1 MIARE
6 LITDNIPP
14 LKPSDSG
21 TRALEWMYEF
31 RTTHLPLV
39 DKGKFI
45 GLITEDDILNFNHPN
60 ELLKNYNQ
68 QFYRPIVRD
77 TDHLYEVMR
86 VAAEIRSPLIPV
98 VDEDENYQGLITMVG
113 LLQHFAQANGM
124 RDEGGIL
131 VVRMKGL
138 KDYLLSDIA
147 RLVESNN
154 AYVLSSYLR
163 NVPNST
169 DIRLTLKV
177 STTEI
182 QHIVSTL
189 ERFEYEV
196 EAWYREDDSQEEL
209 KDRYDSLINYLNIL
223 SSAPLSFL
231 FPAPQSF
238 TLTGL
243 CRSTGFVYL
252 R

>member
-1 MIARE
+1 VIARE

-209 KDRYDSLINYLNIL
+209 KDRYDSLMNYLNI
-223 SSAPLSFL
+223 
-231 FPAPQSF
+231 
-238 TLTGL
+238 
-243 CRSTGFVYL
+243 
-252 R
+252 

>member
-1 MIARE
+1 
-6 LITDNIPP
+6 
-14 LKPSDSG
+14 
-21 TRALEWMYEF
+21 
-31 RTTHLPLV
+31 
-39 DKGKFI
+39 
-45 GLITEDDILNFNHPN
+45 
-60 ELLKNYNQ
+60 
-68 QFYRPIVRD
+68 
-77 TDHLYEVMR
+77 MR

-124 RDEGGIL
+124 RGEGGIL

-209 KDRYDSLINYLNIL
+209 KDRYDSLMNYLNI
-223 SSAPLSFL
+223 
-231 FPAPQSF
+231 
-238 TLTGL
+238 
-243 CRSTGFVYL
+243 
-252 R
+252 

>member
-147 RLVESNN
+147 RLVDSNN

-209 KDRYDSLINYLNIL
+209 KDRYD
-223 SSAPLSFL
+223 
-231 FPAPQSF
+231 
-238 TLTGL
+238 
-243 CRSTGFVYL
+243 
-252 R
+252 

>member
-1 MIARE
+1 
-6 LITDNIPP
+6 
-14 LKPSDSG
+14 
-21 TRALEWMYEF
+21 
-31 RTTHLPLV
+31 
-39 DKGKFI
+39 
-45 GLITEDDILNFNHPN
+45 
-60 ELLKNYNQ
+60 
-68 QFYRPIVRD
+68 
-77 TDHLYEVMR
+77 
-86 VAAEIRSPLIPV
+86 
-98 VDEDENYQGLITMVG
+98 
-113 LLQHFAQANGM
+113 M

-209 KDRYDSLINYLNIL
+209 KDRYDSLMNYLNI
-223 SSAPLSFL
+223 
-231 FPAPQSF
+231 
-238 TLTGL
+238 
-243 CRSTGFVYL
+243 
-252 R
+252 

>member
-1 MIARE
+1 
-6 LITDNIPP
+6 
-14 LKPSDSG
+14 
-21 TRALEWMYEF
+21 MYEF

-209 KDRYDSLINYLNIL
+209 KDRYDSLMNYLNI
-223 SSAPLSFL
+223 
-231 FPAPQSF
+231 
-238 TLTGL
+238 
-243 CRSTGFVYL
+243 
-252 R
+252 

>member
-45 GLITEDDILNFNHPN
+45 GLVTEDDILDFNHPD
-60 ELLKNYNQ
+60 EPLANYNR
-68 QFYRPIVRD
+68 QFYRPLVRD
-77 TDHLYEVMR
+77 TNHLYEVMR

-98 VDEDENYQGLITMVG
+98 VDEDDNYEGLITMMG

-131 VVRMKGL
+131 IIRLKGL
-138 KDYLLSDIA
+138 KDYILSDIT
-147 RLVESNN
+147 RLVEANN

-177 STTEI
+177 NTTEI
-182 QHIVSTL
+182 QHIVATL
-189 ERFEYEV
+189 ERFEYDV
-196 EAWYREDDSQEEL
+196 EAWYREDHSPDEL
-209 KDRYDSLINYLNIL
+209 KDRYDSLMNYLNI
-223 SSAPLSFL
+223 
-231 FPAPQSF
+231 
-238 TLTGL
+238 
-243 CRSTGFVYL
+243 
-252 R
+252 

>member
-189 ERFEYEV
+189 
-196 EAWYREDDSQEEL
+196 
-209 KDRYDSLINYLNIL
+209 
-223 SSAPLSFL
+223 
-231 FPAPQSF
+231 
-238 TLTGL
+238 
-243 CRSTGFVYL
+243 
-252 R
+252 

>member
-1 MIARE
+1 
-6 LITDNIPP
+6 
-14 LKPSDSG
+14 
-21 TRALEWMYEF
+21 MYEF

-39 DKGKFI
+39 EKGKFI
-45 GLITEDDILNFNHPN
+45 GLITEDDIMDFNHPDQP
-60 ELLKNYNQ
+60 LSAYDR

-98 VDEDENYQGLITMVG
+98 VDEDQNYQGLITMMG
-113 LLQHFAQANGM
+113 LLQHFAQANGI

-131 VVRMKGL
+131 VIRMKGL
-138 KDYLLSDIA
+138 KDYILSDIA

-154 AYVLSSYLR
+154 AYVLSSYMR

-177 STTEI
+177 NTTEI
-182 QHIVSTL
+182 QHIVATL

-196 EAWYREDDSQEEL
+196 EAWYREDNGQDEL
-209 KDRYDSLINYLNIL
+209 KDRYDSLMNYLNI
-223 SSAPLSFL
+223 
-231 FPAPQSF
+231 
-238 TLTGL
+238 
-243 CRSTGFVYL
+243 
-252 R
+252 

>member
-147 RLVESNN
+147 LLVESNN

-209 KDRYDSLINYLNIL
+209 KDRYDSLMNYLNI
-223 SSAPLSFL
+223 
-231 FPAPQSF
+231 
-238 TLTGL
+238 
-243 CRSTGFVYL
+243 
-252 R
+252 